1 MNDYSMPTY
10 FQNMPVLNAP
20 AYKPNPDNVAELKK
34 IEEEIHAQAEKMLS
48 AGTPDDKIHQK
59 GQYTALER
67 INQLVDPGSFCP
79 LNTIY
84 NPQDNQE
91 EKIGIVSTG
100 VVPLPVIE
108 PVTVRV

>member
-59 GQYTALER
+59 GQYTA
-67 INQLVDPGSFCP
+67 S
-79 LNTIY
+79 
-84 NPQDNQE
+84 
-91 EKIGIVSTG
+91 
-100 VVPLPVIE
+100 VVFTLSSGE
-108 PVTVRV
+108 TVTLDISYTVK